1 MSRRIERTP
10 VSAVALLRQEVND
23 LFQRMSVLDRSEPL
37 PAGEWC
43 PPVDVLEWRDR
54 LVIMVEVPGLAPE
67 ALRVSLRANALVI
80 TGERRA
86 RRAGGEASYLCLE
99 RPHGRFE
106 RSIPLEPPLDI
117 SHARATLGR
126 GLLTVTVPRLRERRG
141 QETVLSIDRESTE

>member
-54 LVIMVEVPGLAPE
+54 LVIVVEVPGLAPE
-67 ALRVSLRANALVI
+67 ALHVSLRAGALVI
-80 TGERRA
+80 AGERRA

-106 RSIPLEPPLDI
+106 RSIP
-117 SHARATLGR
+117 HARATLGR

-141 QETVLSIDRESTE
+141 QENVLSIEREPTE